1 MPDESS
7 PVIYEHKFGS
17 IRTPSDLLEI
27 PGYKE
32 KVDFSE
38 SAGRRL
44 EVMIDRYDFSKENE
58 YPCGIKACATKHQHG
73 YLVKT
78 SDGILTNIGNRCGKK
93 FLNLDFDRVKK
104 EYTARRKAFDNRAS
118 LTMIRNEFNQY
129 QSRIDRLTAISAAF
143 ENCKAKLLDVAPMQL
158 SEAIQ
163 LSRKGV
169 RDVSR
174 TRRMSK
180 REAAIHYELT
190 KTSSKDYPGRRP
202 TIEEIIC
209 RISGGEIFQ
218 ENINAILSS
227 QIVGPL
233 TKLTD
238 ISEFSFSM
246 LNDRALEDLSRESNK
261 AIRAITMAEQLVN
274 KGIAFYSG
282 ENLVKL
288 TLMGADSLAIES
300 CAAEISMIVD
310 AAVMK
315 PE

>member
-1 MPDESS
+1 MPDEPISS
-7 PVIYEHKFGS
+7 SYEHKFGS
-17 IRTPSDLLEI
+17 IRTPSDLLAI
-27 PGYKE
+27 PDYKP

-44 EVMIDRYDFSKENE
+44 EEMIDRYDFSKENE

-104 EYTARRKAFDNRAS
+104 EYKARRKAFDNLAS
-118 LTMIRNEFNQY
+118 LTMIRNNFNQY
-129 QSRIDRLTAISAAF
+129 RSRIDRLSTISAAF
-143 ENCKAKLLDVAPMQL
+143 ESCKAKLLDVAPLQF

-163 LSRKGV
+163 LSRKGI
-169 RDVSR
+169 RNVSR

-202 TIEEIIC
+202 TLEEIVC

-218 ENINAILSS
+218 ENVNDILSR
-227 QIVGPL
+227 QISGPL
-233 TKLTD
+233 TKLTE

-246 LNDRALEDLSRESNK
+246 LNERALEDLSRESNK
-261 AIRAITMAEQLVN
+261 AIRAITMAEQLIN

-282 ENLVKL
+282 DNIVKL
-288 TLMGADSLAIES
+288 TLMGADKLAIES
-300 CAAEISMIVD
+300 CVTEIYEIID
-310 AAVMK
+310 AAIMK